1 MEYRTLWGGVSVALR
16 FYPERERER
25 ESRQKEAMG
34 LKACMGLKAAIYFRC
49 GFRNVPEREI

>member
-1 MEYRTLWGGVSVALR
+1 MIGKGAKKRSYLTLCD
-16 FYPERERER
+16 FTQR

-49 GFRNVPEREI
+49 GFRNVREREI